1 MKHLIKLIGILVL
14 AGILVS
20 SCSKMGSVYDGTS
33 WWGRS
38 GSISLTLTFS
48 NDAQKCMVSVNP
60 GEDILSAE
68 FNVVWTS
75 QDSFTLLINESE
87 RAFYSGVISKDMMSL
102 DDLRFEVKQTY
113 ELKKIKV
120 EDQLRGLLLDK

>member
-1 MKHLIKLIGILVL
+1 MKHLMKLIGILVL

-20 SCSKMGSVYDGTS
+20 SCSKMGGVYDGTS
-33 WWGRS
+33 WS
-38 GSISLTLTFS
+38 GKMDTNVSLTLTFS

-102 DDLRFEVKQTY
+102 DDLRFEIPQTY
-113 ELKKIKV
+113 ELKRV
-120 EDQLRGLLLDK
+120 